1 MKVLFINA
9 INLEKFLEIRYPPL
23 NLAYLAVV
31 LRKNFDDIQI
41 KIIDDNIE
49 KELEIFKPDVVCI
62 SSVSQNYNLAMK
74 YAKLAKQRDIKVLIG
89 GVHISIL
96 PQSLSKDMDIGVL
109 GEGEITIAELF
120 KNNFE
125 NLDKI
130 NGIAYWK
137 DDKINITKP
146 RELIENLDT
155 IHYPA
160 RDLLKI
166 EDHTFMFTSRGCPYK
181 CIFCSSTRFWKTV
194 RFHSAEYVVNE
205 IKLLID
211 KYKVKYIDFADDLF
225 IANRDR
231 LKKIVELIK
240 QEKIDISFGCDARAN
255 MVDDEIMKL
264 LKNMNIQKIV
274 LGLESGND
282 RILTY
287 LKGIDG
293 KPTVTVKQNYD
304 AIKIAN
310 KYGILVNAGFV
321 IGSPDETEE
330 EILDTLKLAKTSGL
344 NHFEPYVIIPLPGT
358 PIWELAKKKGLVSD
372 QMDWNKLN
380 MMFGENYKD
389 AIILSETLSRE
400 KLYELYRKFK
410 RVQFYLRIKSSL
422 MHPIKNNVL
431 NIGTK
436 YIISKLRKYYNKL

>member
-1 MKVLFINA
+1 MKVLFINTVK
-9 INLEKFLEIRYPPL
+9 LERFLETRYPPL
-23 NLAYLAVV
+23 NLAYLAAV

-49 KELEIFKPDVVCI
+49 KELDTFKPDVVGI
-62 SSVSQNYNLAMK
+62 SSVSQNYNLAIE
-74 YAKLAKQRDIKVLIG
+74 YARMTKQRNIKVLIG
-89 GVHISIL
+89 GIHISLL
-96 PQSLSKDMDIGVL
+96 PQSLSKDMDIGII
-109 GEGEITIAELF
+109 GEGEVTVVDLF
-120 KNNFE
+120 KSNFE

-130 NGIAYWK
+130 DGIVYRK
-137 DDKINITKP
+137 DDEIKFTKP
-146 RELIENLDT
+146 RKLIENLDT
-155 IHYPA
+155 IPYPA
-160 RDLLKI
+160 RDLIDI

-181 CIFCSSTRFWKTV
+181 CIFCSSYKFWKIV

-255 MVDDEIMKL
+255 MVDDEIVKL

-304 AIKIAN
+304 AVRIAN

-321 IGSPDETEE
+321 VGSPNETED

-344 NHFEPYVIIPLPGT
+344 NHFEPYILTPLPGT
-358 PIWELAKKKGLVSD
+358 EIWELAKKKNFVSD
-372 QMDWNKLN
+372 NMDWNKLDV
-380 MMFGENYKD
+380 MFGENYKD
-389 AIILSETLSRE
+389 AIILSEKLSRE
-400 KLYELYRKFK
+400 KLYELYIKFK
-410 RVQFYLRIKSSL
+410 RVQFYLRIKNSL

>member
-23 NLAYLAVV
+23 NLAYLAAV
-31 LRKNFDDIQI
+31 LRKNFNDIQI
-41 KIIDDNIE
+41 KIVDRNVE

-62 SSVSQNYNLAMK
+62 SSVSQNYNLTME

-109 GEGEITIAELF
+109 GEGEITIVDLF

-137 DDKINITKP
+137 DDKINITKL

-155 IHYPA
+155 IPYPA

-181 CIFCSSTRFWKTV
+181 CVFCSSTRFWKAV

-211 KYKVKYIDFADDLF
+211 KYKVKYIDFFDDLF
-225 IANRDR
+225 IANKKR
-231 LKKIVELIK
+231 LEQIANLIK
-240 QEKIDISFGCDARAN
+240 QEKIDIAFGCDARAN
-255 MVDDEIMKL
+255 MIDDEIMKL
-264 LKNMNIQKIV
+264 LKSMNVQKIV

-293 KPTVTVKQNYD
+293 RPTVTVKQNYD
-304 AIKIAN
+304 AVRIAN

-344 NHFEPYVIIPLPGT
+344 NHFEPYIITPLPGT
-358 PIWELAKKKGLVSD
+358 PLWELAKKKGLVSD
-372 QMDWNKLN
+372 QMDWSKLN
-380 MMFGENYKD
+380 MLFGENYKD

-410 RVQFYLRIKSSL
+410 RVQFYLRVKNSII
-422 MHPIKNNVL
+422 HPIKNNVL

-436 YIISKLRKYYNKL
+436 YISAKLSKYL